1 MGFSLLWLLV
11 AEQGLWGV
19 GFSSCGVRAQLPHG
33 MWHLPRPGIQPVS
46 LALAGRLLTPG
57 LLGKSQARYIYCALY
72 VYYCYISSTSA
83 QQVSNPGGW
92 GPLGYR
98 CGSGIP
104 WWLAV
109 TDSPWESSGPQVDL
123 RPELLWEQQSCSW
136 SRAQWSFAWKLALGA
151 PQPACLLPS
160 SDSIMS
166 KWQLMF
172 IDDAHW
178 FRKNH
183 LRGCS
188 RSHVRFL
195 GNPFCRLKE
204 CISRAQRL

>member
-104 WWLAV
+104 
-109 TDSPWESSGPQVDL
+109 
-123 RPELLWEQQSCSW
+123 
-136 SRAQWSFAWKLALGA
+136 
-151 PQPACLLPS
+151 
-160 SDSIMS
+160 
-166 KWQLMF
+166 
-172 IDDAHW
+172 
-178 FRKNH
+178 
-183 LRGCS
+183 
-188 RSHVRFL
+188 
-195 GNPFCRLKE
+195 
-204 CISRAQRL
+204 